1 MDQWNITMPELL
13 KDQISTTK
21 KYAINVW
28 DISIR
33 AFHWAL
39 VAGIGFMWFSGEEGG
54 NIMTWHI
61 YIGYAMLGLIV
72 YRLFWGFIGTPYA
85 RFSAFLKGPSQT
97 FAYLKGMLKGET
109 ADSLGHNPLG
119 GWMVIL
125 LMILIFTQAF
135 SGLFSSDDIFTE
147 GPLYAVVSSK
157 TSELFT
163 SIHHLNFNILLA
175 AIALHIAAVAFH
187 VFVKKEALIKS
198 MLTGKKSTS
207 QPSRFNT
214 NPNYILMMLSAGI
227 AAMGVYL
234 LVNLT

>member
-1 MDQWNITMPELL
+1 MPEPLNA
-13 KDQISTTK
+13 QMSTAKSHTIK
-21 KYAINVW
+21 VW

-33 AFHWAL
+33 IFHWAL

-61 YIGYAMLGLIV
+61 YIGYTMLGLIV

-85 RFSAFLKGPSQT
+85 RFSEFLKGPSIT
-97 FAYLKGMLKGET
+97 LAYLKSTLKGDKI
-109 ADSLGHNPLG
+109 DSIGHNPLG

-135 SGLFSSDDIFTE
+135 SGLFSSDDIFAE
-147 GPLYAVVSSK
+147 GPLYSLVSSK
-157 TSELFT
+157 TSEFFT

-198 MLTGKKSTS
+198 MLTGKKPTS
-207 QPSRFNT
+207 QPPRLNT
-214 NPNYILMMLSAGI
+214 NPNYMLMMLSAGT